1 MLPYRISDRSLSVLL
16 GGQFRTIP
24 SESINFQ
31 TVVERLR
38 AGDATEQEIL
48 ELVDVKSYVS
58 KVTSGRVEITENS
71 VLFNGTELNGY
82 MVQRTLEH
90 LHKGDDTAPLAA
102 FIDNLMDNPNEEV
115 REDLF
120 KWIESG
126 DMAITEDG
134 CFLAYKYVLGD
145 YYSAHSGKNGRVFHG
160 LGTFVTMPRSECD
173 PSRNNT
179 CSTGLHFCSYGYLG
193 QYNQSHRI
201 IIVKVHPSNV
211 TAIPRD
217 YHNQKGRCCAYT
229 VVGELPAEE
238 VKDIL
243 RGRRVVRSF
252 SEFKIGTEVV
262 SGDDELL
269 KAPVEVGD
277 FELDEEDDVE
287 TPVDEEDVTPIVSP
301 PRAAKP
307 KAEKKKKGKKAKS
320 FEHKGLRFT
329 AKKILKLVA
338 DHGQRGASRITGV
351 PRTTIQTWIAAING

>member
-1 MLPYRISDRSLSVLL
+1 
-16 GGQFRTIP
+16 
-24 SESINFQ
+24 
-31 TVVERLR
+31 
-38 AGDATEQEIL
+38 
-48 ELVDVKSYVS
+48 
-58 KVTSGRVEITENS
+58 
-71 VLFNGTELNGY
+71 
-82 MVQRTLEH
+82 
-90 LHKGDDTAPLAA
+90 
-102 FIDNLMDNPNEEV
+102 
-115 REDLF
+115 
-120 KWIESG
+120 
-126 DMAITEDG
+126 
-134 CFLAYKYVLGD
+134 
-145 YYSAHSGKNGRVFHG
+145 
-160 LGTFVTMPRSECD
+160 
-173 PSRNNT
+173 
-179 CSTGLHFCSYGYLG
+179 
-193 QYNQSHRI
+193 
-201 IIVKVHPSNV
+201 V

-252 SEFKIGTEVV
+252 AEFKIGDEVV

-269 KAPVEVGD
+269 NSPVEVGD
-277 FELDEEDDVE
+277 FELEEEDDIE

-307 KAEKKKKGKKAKS
+307 KAEKKKKGKKVKN